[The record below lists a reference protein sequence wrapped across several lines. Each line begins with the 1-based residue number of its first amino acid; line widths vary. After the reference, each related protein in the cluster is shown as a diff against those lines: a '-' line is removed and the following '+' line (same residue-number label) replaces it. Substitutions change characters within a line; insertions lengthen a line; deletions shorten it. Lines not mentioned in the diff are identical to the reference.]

1 MAVDS
6 LHDPVEWLSPV
17 VLAAGYLYTTVACLM
32 GLVSPAAAIAF
43 VTAEIGMG
51 ILVSVSV
58 LLVDEIAFHT
68 YPEFKQARTLC
79 AAAILEN
86 LGFRQLVSC
95 WRLIGLWQWMTG
107 AKVSW
112 GSITRTAAWR
122 ASGAERH

>member
-1 MAVDS
+1 
-6 LHDPVEWLSPV
+6 
-17 VLAAGYLYTTVACLM
+17 
-32 GLVSPAAAIAF
+32 LVSPAAAIAF
-43 VTAEIGMG
+43 LTAEIGMG

-68 YPEFKQARTLC
+68 YPEFKQARALC

-95 WRLIGLWQWMTG
+95 WRLIGLWQSMTG

-122 ASGAERH
+122 APGAERH